1 VLPANAYVKKAIF
14 FIGAGG
20 LINVLCCGC
29 HYKGFSRLLT
39 PLTPQKIIVNSI
51 LVAILPSGNDCSCDQ
66 NSGALLGA
74 LPMSPISD

>member
-29 HYKGFSRLLT
+29 YYKGFSHLLT
-39 PLTPQKIIVNSI
+39 PLTPPKIIVNCI
-51 LVAILPSGNDCSCDQ
+51 LDAILSSGNDF
-66 NSGALLGA
+66 SGALLGA
-74 LPMSPISD
+74 LPMPPISD